1 MSIVKKPDN
10 PWYYYLGSELVKKQK
25 PCLTG
30 DFVHLHSRSGCY
42 KVYATTIGSF
52 TIMKNREEVKVP
64 WKDFRCLQGQ
74 GNSEETLLKRE
85 LRYLIGKINYSVSS
99 QIITSELLNEELKN
113 LRRTFV

>member
-1 MSIVKKPDN
+1 MSQDKKPDN
-10 PWYYYLGSELVKKQK
+10 PWYYYIGNDIVKKKK

-30 DFVHLHSRSGCY
+30 DFVHLHTRSGCF
-42 KVYATTIGSF
+42 KVYSTNTRYF
-52 TIMKNREEVKVP
+52 TIMKNREELKIS
-64 WKDFRCLQGQ
+64 WDQFRCLQGQ

-85 LRYLIGKINYSVSS
+85 LRHLVGKINYSVSI